1 MSPQY
6 WFAFHVCALPIRTL
20 FELHLFFAAACVL
33 DVKGSTHLK
42 VYIVL
47 TLSSSE

>member
-1 MSPQY
+1 MSLQY
-6 WFAFHVCALPIRTL
+6 WLAFHVCALPIRTL
-20 FELHLFFAAACVL
+20 FKLHLFFPAACVL
-33 DVKGSTHLK
+33 DVKGSTDLE